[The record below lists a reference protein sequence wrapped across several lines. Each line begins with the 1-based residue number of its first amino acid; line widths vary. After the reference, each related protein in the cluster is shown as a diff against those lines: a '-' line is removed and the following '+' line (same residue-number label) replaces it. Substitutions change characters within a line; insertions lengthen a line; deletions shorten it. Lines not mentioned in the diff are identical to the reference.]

1 MPARHRPTPV
11 AEIGVVDRAVTPR
24 YCPCLRS
31 PRSPQADREFVP
43 LRAVPHTTALT
54 APDTVVASQPT
65 TDIRGIGS
73 QEDLLRP
80 GGWLVAH
87 EQLPSPPP
95 RSHPDLEALTGTWDL
110 IYEVLHRNGVPARV
124 VEDLP
129 RSARQAGLEV
139 TAMSGFFGV
148 IDPEVMF
155 ELDAASI
162 AALRERGIQL
172 GIAAER
178 IDGLV
183 RDLQAAAKDGGYEWV
198 TSAFFLDLAL
208 RKPAAG

>member
-1 MPARHRPTPV
+1 
-11 AEIGVVDRAVTPR
+11 
-24 YCPCLRS
+24 
-31 PRSPQADREFVP
+31 
-43 LRAVPHTTALT
+43 
-54 APDTVVASQPT
+54 
-65 TDIRGIGS
+65 
-73 QEDLLRP
+73 
-80 GGWLVAH
+80 
-87 EQLPSPPP
+87 
-95 RSHPDLEALTGTWDL
+95 
-110 IYEVLHRNGVPARV
+110 
-124 VEDLP
+124 
-129 RSARQAGLEV
+129 
-139 TAMSGFFGV
+139 MSGFFGV

-155 ELDAASI
+155 ELYAASI